1 MRKLLCILLCTTLL
15 IIFDSGCTPREKPSG
30 IFDYTRYAADFALVF
45 PSEAGDVE
53 CSVSRNEECVY
64 LTVVKPER
72 SAYLSV
78 ELKGGN
84 CLVHSSETVIP
95 LSAEAAR
102 GLTAIFDLLYRGDN
116 GVRSVKKSSDGLETV
131 ITYDDG
137 SVVLGEDRL
146 PVAVIS
152 PGMNGEMR
160 TVRIMGYSYE

>member
-1 MRKLLCILLCTTLL
+1 
-15 IIFDSGCTPREKPSG
+15 
-30 IFDYTRYAADFALVF
+30 
-45 PSEAGDVE
+45 
-53 CSVSRNEECVY
+53 
-64 LTVVKPER
+64 
-72 SAYLSV
+72 
-78 ELKGGN
+78 
-84 CLVHSSETVIP
+84 
-95 LSAEAAR
+95 
-102 GLTAIFDLLYRGDN
+102 LYRGDN